1 MTRQFFSMNPALP
14 HPDTPEPQPLGLE
27 QAIDQALDA
36 LRSKTST
43 QAQRHN
49 AASDLAEAFDFYQEQ
64 NA

>member
-1 MTRQFFSMNPALP
+1 MKHTANASHP
-14 HPDTPEPQPLGLE
+14 HPDAPEPPPLELE

-36 LRSKTST
+36 LRSKTAT